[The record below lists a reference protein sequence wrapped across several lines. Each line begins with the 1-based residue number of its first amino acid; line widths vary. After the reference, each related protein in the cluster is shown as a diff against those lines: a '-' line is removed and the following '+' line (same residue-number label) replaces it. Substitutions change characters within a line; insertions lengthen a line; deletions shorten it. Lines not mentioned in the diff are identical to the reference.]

1 MLCFTDSSPSKENF
15 LVPKDKPKF
24 SYNFTSY
31 LIYLIHYC
39 RQVDGY
45 KCSLLSAHNK
55 LSTPNYDIL
64 KTEAYGPILASKR
77 LKLLAQIFRVP
88 MEKVLFFMDNLPFLS
103 LVRNFDRNYLT
114 YNVYFIKLIQEL
126 TSMGFLKSNFF
137 YVGSNNNP
145 SDILSRPCQ
154 MLPESFERI
163 FGCYKDGQY
172 DLNSVIFGKIN
183 VEKFIASTKESPGQ
197 VDTAIPGV
205 YETRSRVFLNMAQTL
220 THFPNSFRGVQGG
233 EPIHTLRALIGLA
246 QCAKILPATLHLLR
260 QMTVSYTHLT
270 LPTILLV

>member
-1 MLCFTDSSPSKENF
+1 MQFTLCP
-15 LVPKDKPKF
+15 
-24 SYNFTSY
+24 
-31 LIYLIHYC
+31 
-39 RQVDGY
+39 Q
-45 KCSLLSAHNK
+45 K

-154 MLPESFERI
+154 MLPENFERI
-163 FGCYKDGQY
+163 LDVTKMDNMILILSFLGK
-172 DLNSVIFGKIN
+172 LMWKNSL
-183 VEKFIASTKESPGQ
+183 Q
-197 VDTAIPGV
+197 VQK
-205 YETRSRVFLNMAQTL
+205 NHQ
-220 THFPNSFRGVQGG
+220 
-233 EPIHTLRALIGLA
+233 
-246 QCAKILPATLHLLR
+246 AK
-260 QMTVSYTHLT
+260 
-270 LPTILLV
+270 